1 MECVSGKFNWYR
13 DSKINIIGLQPNK
26 TRAELTDVTRLNFF
40 EVARAAFFSKARGKC
55 NKVVKRNTDN
65 ID

>member
-1 MECVSGKFNWYR
+1 MECVSGKFNGYR

-40 EVARAAFFSKARGKC
+40 EVARACHTLQTRRAALPPA
-55 NKVVKRNTDN
+55 T
-65 ID
+65 